1 MLPPLYAAALDTR
14 ATVFTESK
22 KVGHLVIGVNMLLF
36 NIILLRK
43 YSLIL
48 SSIDSDTMFH
58 NNITIIT
65 CASALMVPAM
75 PELPFS
81 LL

>member
-1 MLPPLYAAALDTR
+1 
-14 ATVFTESK
+14 
-22 KVGHLVIGVNMLLF
+22 MLLF